1 MCNWCVTVYVYICV
15 CNNVCRV
22 CVSPYM
28 YMLFVWY
35 YKCGVWTYINIYIY
49 ISVKVSKCECMR
61 LRRMCV
67 LQTSVEGMRNT
78 CRDIY
83 FRDARAHI
91 WFSIQGVDSLR
102 GENAPSLYIVRPL
115 CCSVNIKILFS
126 KIPLSL
132 SRLSSSNFRPTLSRE
147 RGIASLSKFQP
158 SFLFFSYSNA
168 RARKH
173 KLFVL
178 NTCVY
183 MYMSLHI
190 A

>member
-1 MCNWCVTVYVYICV
+1 
-15 CNNVCRV
+15 
-22 CVSPYM
+22 
-28 YMLFVWY
+28 
-35 YKCGVWTYINIYIY
+35 
-49 ISVKVSKCECMR
+49 MR